1 MRKMLVVEDHP
12 LVAEYTCALF
22 RDLVDGDVEVCHAG
36 TAPQALQMLQD
47 HQDWFRVWLD
57 LDVPGARGLSLVRDV
72 HALGLAGSSAVITA
86 NLSAAWQTEVADL
99 GFLGYVPKA
108 TSVERFKVAIQEIIQ
123 GRRYFAEPDHSERPI
138 RLTRRQTEILNLL
151 PAGWG
156 SKEIARH
163 LNLTPGTVDNHIA
176 AIMFA
181 LRARTRTHAV
191 AIGIEHGYI
200 DPG

>member
-22 RDLVDGDVEVCHAG
+22 RDLIEDVEVCHAG
-36 TAPQALQMLQD
+36 TAEQALQRLRPPQE
-47 HQDWFRVWLD
+47 WFRVWLD
-57 LDVPGARGLSLVRDV
+57 LDVPGARGLSLVREV
-72 HALGLAGSSAVITA
+72 HALGLAGISAVITA
-86 NLSAAWQTEVADL
+86 NLSVAWQTEVADL

-108 TSVERFKVAIQEIIQ
+108 TSVERFKLAIREIID
-123 GRRYFAEPDHSERPI
+123 GRRYFAESAHSERPI

-191 AIGIEHGYI
+191 AIGIEQGYI
-200 DPG
+200 ESS